1 MGKIIVLI
9 ILSILPVLG
18 YSGNEDTAVTKEISK
33 TVDLD
38 KVRKASRKN
47 LLIPSPVEMIM
58 QGKSLQI
65 KVELSSVQDLLKY
78 QYDQSKKILNAIYLG
93 RTLAMVSLG
102 MDNMDDRT
110 LGMYF
115 IKIREGLLALDVPKS
130 YFNMFEGIRF
140 QFENRSISRFE
151 LIQKIDMG
159 FTSLASRLD
168 DEQRTNLLYR
178 VLQGSS
184 WVQAQN
190 LLAKA
195 IKTGN
200 KYQHAKTLLHQSNV
214 TRFIIENL
222 EASKEEGKS
231 ISTIR
236 SLMKSI
242 ELYEKATSL
251 DQLGPKEVDIV
262 IRETEKFL
270 TRF

>member
-1 MGKIIVLI
+1 MEKIVIII

-18 YSGNEDTAVTKEISK
+18 YSGNEDTAVTEEISK
-33 TVDLD
+33 TINLD
-38 KVRKASRKN
+38 QARKASKKN

-58 QGKSLQI
+58 QGKLLQI
-65 KVELSSVQDLLKY
+65 QVELSSVRDLLKY
-78 QYDQSKKILNAIYLG
+78 QYDRSKKTLNAVYLG
-93 RTLAMVSLG
+93 RTLAIVSLG
-102 MDNMDDRT
+102 MENMDDRT

-151 LIQKIDMG
+151 LIEKIDMG

-168 DEQRTNLLYR
+168 EEQRANLMYR

-200 KYQHAKTLLHQSNV
+200 KYQHAKILLHQPKV

-222 EASKEEGKS
+222 EASKEQGKS
-231 ISTIR
+231 ISTIH
-236 SLMKSI
+236 SMMKSI
-242 ELYEKATSL
+242 QLYQKATGS
-251 DQLGPKEVDIV
+251 DQLGPKEVEIV